1 MTAPLLEI
9 HGLSRRYGQLRALS
23 DVSCTVRDGEILG
36 LIGPNGSGKSTLF
49 QCVAGVL
56 PADAGTVLH
65 QGSSLAPEHRKD
77 VLFYLPDGARPWPD
91 ERVSWTLRFM
101 EGVFGDPTGRRD
113 RAIAALALEPLL
125 DARLDTLSKGQLRR
139 VLLALALVTPQP
151 ILLLD
156 EPFDGLDLRQVRD
169 VMDVLRAEA
178 RAGRT
183 LFLSIHQLGDAARV
197 CDRLVLL
204 SGGKVVGEGT
214 LDELR
219 ARAGVQQGALEEV
232 FLALT

>member
-1 MTAPLLEI
+1 MTVPLLDI
-9 HGLSRRYGQLRALS
+9 QGISKHYGSLHALS
-23 DVSCTVRDGEILG
+23 GVSCTLRQGEVLG

-56 PADAGTVLH
+56 PADAGAVTHEGRVL
-65 QGSSLAPEHRKD
+65 QPSERKEA
-77 VLFYLPDGARPWPD
+77 LFYLPDGARPWPD
-91 ERVSWTLRFM
+91 ERVDWTLRFM
-101 EGVFGDPTGRRD
+101 EGVFGAPSGRRE
-113 RAIAALALEPLL
+113 RAISALALEPLL
-125 DARLDTLSKGQLRR
+125 DARLGTLSKGQHRR

-151 ILLLD
+151 ILMLD

-169 VMDVLRAEA
+169 VMEVLRAEA
-178 RAGRT
+178 REGRT

-204 SGGKVVGEGT
+204 SGGRVVGEGT

-219 ARAGVQQGALEEV
+219 DRAGIQQGALEEV